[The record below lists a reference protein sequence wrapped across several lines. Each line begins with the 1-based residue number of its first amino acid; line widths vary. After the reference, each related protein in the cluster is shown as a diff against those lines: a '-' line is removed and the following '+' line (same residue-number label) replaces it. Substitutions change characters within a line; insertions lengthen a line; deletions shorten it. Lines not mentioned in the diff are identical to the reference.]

1 MCAALW
7 IPNSVRA
14 QDTLEVTLPE
24 IEIAASRAT
33 ETEATAPFAVSVLRR
48 PASAIATSPGVTLER
63 LLRTLPGAWLGDRSH
78 FALGER
84 LVVRGMG
91 WRAPFGVRGVQVLLD
106 GVPLTMPD
114 GQAILDVVEPTTL
127 RQAELL
133 RGPASLFWGNA
144 SGGVLFLSS
153 MPPETAPALRIR
165 AMGGSL
171 GLEQV
176 VAEGSAAWGKHHL
189 SGYASSIQRDGYREH
204 SAGRFT
210 RSGVRGRFSLG
221 ARTTLH
227 ATTALAIQDAE
238 HPGSL
243 TADEVAADPQQPNPG
258 FAASDAGKE
267 SLHLQTGLTL
277 HHTTTLGLLTATAFG
292 VRRRLDNPLPFATI
306 DLNRWA
312 GGARVQLQQRVGR
325 LGWNVGVDAGWQDDA
340 RRNFNTVD
348 GAAGDEL
355 RLDQQETVGAL
366 AAFGYLKLHLTD
378 RLEASLGLRG
388 DHLRVALDD
397 ALLANGDQSG
407 DRTFTAWS
415 PALGLS
421 YRLPSLLL
429 FANLSSAFETP
440 TTTELV
446 NRPDLDGGFNPALD
460 PQRTWGLEVG
470 TRGALPSAHLR
481 LDVALFRLY
490 VRDRL
495 VPFQT
500 DAGGSRT
507 FFRNVGENIHDGVE
521 LALTW
526 VPVPAVTATLTY
538 TGSRFVFTDDALD
551 DNRVPGIP
559 PHRLVAEVRRSYG
572 NLFAEIGMERVAAYY
587 VNADNTR
594 QNDGYT
600 LMSLRAGHEGLALGT
615 ATLVPFIDVGN
626 LLDTTYNGSIV
637 VNASFGRYY
646 EPAPGRTLRA
656 GLQAAF

>member
-1 MCAALW
+1 VL
-7 IPNSVRA
+7 IPTVAWA

-48 PASAIATSPGVTLER
+48 PARAIATSPGVTLER

-153 MPPETAPALRIR
+153 MPPETVPALRLR

-176 VAEGSAAWGKHHL
+176 VAKGSAAFGNHHL
-189 SGYASSIQRDGYREH
+189 SGYASSIQRDGYRQH
-204 SAGRFT
+204 STGRFVRSGVQGRFT
-210 RSGVRGRFSLG
+210 LG
-221 ARTTLH
+221 PRTTLH
-227 ATTALAIQDAE
+227 ATTALSHQDAE

-243 TADEVAADPQQPNPG
+243 TGDEAAADPQQANPS
-258 FAASDAGKE
+258 FADADAGKE
-267 SLHLQTGLTL
+267 SLHVQTGLTL
-277 HHTTTLGLLTATAFG
+277 RHASSVGLLTATAYG

-312 GGARVQLQQRVGR
+312 GGARVQLQQRSGR
-325 LGWNVGVDAGWQDDA
+325 LGWNVGVDAGWQDDD
-340 RRNFNTVD
+340 RRNFDTVD

-355 RLDQQETVGAL
+355 RLDQQETVSAL
-366 AAFGYLKLHLTD
+366 AAFGYLTLQLTE

-388 DHLRVALDD
+388 DRLRVALDD
-397 ALLANGDQSG
+397 ALLVNGDQSG

-421 YRLPSLLL
+421 YRLPTLLL

-446 NRPDLDGGFNPALD
+446 NRPDLDGGFNPTLD

-470 TRGALPSAHLR
+470 ARGGIPSADLT
-481 LDVALFRLY
+481 LDIALFRLY

-507 FFRNVGENIHDGVE
+507 FFRNAGENVHDGVE
-521 LALTW
+521 VALTW
-526 VPVPAVTATLTY
+526 SPTTALEASVTY
-538 TGSRFVFTDDALD
+538 TGSRFAFTDDALD
-551 DNRVPGIP
+551 GNRVPGVP
-559 PHRLVAEVRRSYG
+559 PHRLVAEVRRSYRA
-572 NLFAEIGMERVAAYY
+572 LFVAIGIERVAAYY
-587 VNADNTR
+587 VDADNTQ

-600 LMSLRAGHEGLALGT
+600 LIGLRAGHEGIAVGR
-615 ATLVPFIDVGN
+615 ATLVPFVHVDN

-646 EPAPGRTLRA
+646 EPAPGRTVKA
-656 GLQAAF
+656 GLQVAF